1 MIINEF
7 PEYVRRKL
15 ILCPELFLKNKSN
28 DVDFKQ
34 LALKPLVLEL
44 NKLNQEG
51 VEWYSNLLKRNV
63 RTRVLAFSMNTDSV
77 MKPELLCI
85 PGTVMS

>member
-1 MIINEF
+1 MIINEL

-34 LALKPLVLEL
+34 QVLKPLVLEL
-44 NKLNQEG
+44 QALNKNG
-51 VEWYSNLLKRNV
+51 VEWYSSILKRNV
-63 RTRVLAFSMNTDSV
+63 RTRVLAFSMNADSV
-77 MKPELLCI
+77 MKPDLICI
-85 PGTVMS
+85 PGEVVN

>member
-28 DVDFKQ
+28 DVEFKQ

-44 NKLNQEG
+44 KKLNEEG
-51 VEWYSNLLKRNV
+51 VYWYSNLLRKNV
-63 RTRVLAFSMNTDSV
+63 RTRVLAFSMNADSV

-85 PGTVMS
+85 PGK